1 MSHNPGEAPEAS
13 TVRERFHATS
23 GQVSG
28 YFGLAVTLGILVLAI
43 LPWDAGR
50 PLGVAIV
57 AALGTLLVWCTMLRP
72 ALWATERTLVV
83 RGIFRTDEIPLGLID
98 RVVISQVLAISAGGR
113 RYLSPVVGY
122 TARQKIK
129 TRRRAVMKGAV
140 VEATATDTYQV
151 YVEERI
157 NQLAKEDRD
166 RFGPTD
172 AVVRRTWAW
181 PEIAGCV
188 VLVVAFLVW
197 LLVL

>member
-1 MSHNPGEAPEAS
+1 MTSA
-13 TVRERFHATS
+13 VQERFHATN

-28 YFGLAVTLGILVLAI
+28 YVGLAVTLGILVLAV

-50 PLGVAIV
+50 PLGVAIL
-57 AALGTLLVWCTMLRP
+57 ALLGTLLVWITMLRP
-72 ALWATERTLVV
+72 ALWATERTLVM
-83 RGIFRTDEIPLGLID
+83 RGLLRTDEVPLGAID
-98 RVVISQVLAISAGGR
+98 RVAVSQVLAISARGH

-122 TARQKIK
+122 TARQKIMDK
-129 TRRRAVMKGAV
+129 RRRARGSYTP
-140 VEATATDTYQV
+140 ATAADTYQV

-157 NQLAKEDRD
+157 LQLAREDRE

-172 AVVRRTWAW
+172 AAVRRTWAW

-188 VLVVAFLVW
+188 LLIAAFLVW